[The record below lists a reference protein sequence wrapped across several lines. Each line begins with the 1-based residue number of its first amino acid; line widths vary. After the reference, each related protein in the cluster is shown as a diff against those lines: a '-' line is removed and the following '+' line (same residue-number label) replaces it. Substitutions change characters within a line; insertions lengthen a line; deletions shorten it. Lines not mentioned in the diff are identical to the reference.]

1 MANPFTYTKTP
12 ATKAQAQANINYFWF
27 EGMLTSDEI
36 EELGHIPANYKTYI
50 NEMLRA
56 SRADLAKFS

>member
-1 MANPFTYTKTP
+1 MSNPFTYTKTP
-12 ATKAQAQANINYFWF
+12 ENKKQAQANINYFWF
-27 EGMLTSDEI
+27 EGMLSNDEI

-56 SRADLAKFS
+56 SCADLAKFA